1 MRVGIGYDSH
11 RFDDERPL
19 ILGGVSVPEAPGL
32 AGHSDGDVVAHAITD
47 ALLGAACLGTIGA
60 LFPDTDR
67 ENRGADS
74 VEMLAEA
81 VRQLE
86 AENYQIVNVDVTV
99 VCERP
104 KIGPIAAKIAERLA
118 PVLHTRP
125 SHVSIK
131 GKSNE
136 GMGWIGRGEGIAV
149 VAVASIAQIEDIDAL
164 HASIRSGGG

>member
-11 RFDDERPL
+11 RFDETRPL
-19 ILGGVSVPEAPGL
+19 RLGGLEIPDAPGL
-32 AGHSDGDVVAHAITD
+32 AAYSDGDAVAHAITD
-47 ALLGAACLGTIGA
+47 ALLGAAGLGDIGL
-60 LFPDTDR
+60 LFPDTDPA
-67 ENRGADS
+67 NRAADS
-74 VEMLAEA
+74 LEMLTEA
-81 VRQLE
+81 VRRLE
-86 AENYQIVNVDVTV
+86 SENYQVVNVDVTV

-104 KIGPIAAKIAERLA
+104 KIGPHAREMAKRLA

-125 SHVSIK
+125 SGVSIK

-149 VAVASIAQIEDIDAL
+149 IAVASIAQIEDIDAL